1 MGSSKVVGDG
11 LFAFSLQRL
20 YTYIYLTQV
29 TPRFLGIKNAF
40 SFLDHRVR
48 TRDRYIYIGGDAVT
62 PRYFQEIK
70 DILNFLNTLGSREQ
84 KIWIYFMFFESL
96 NSKPPRLS
104 VCLYFYNLIFLYLCL
119 FYTIYFIGIQ
129 IFNNGRRK
137 FSNIPLDSTHKYA
150 TRSHN
155 ENAKQIIM
163 NKRSEW
169 ISF

>member
-84 KIWIYFMFFESL
+84 KI
-96 NSKPPRLS
+96 
-104 VCLYFYNLIFLYLCL
+104 
-119 FYTIYFIGIQ
+119 
-129 IFNNGRRK
+129 
-137 FSNIPLDSTHKYA
+137 
-150 TRSHN
+150 
-155 ENAKQIIM
+155 
-163 NKRSEW
+163 
-169 ISF
+169 